1 MSQIADQFVGLPIE
15 DLITGPLVGIAKG
28 QAKLN
33 EVTWDYVQEVAF
45 ETGSVVN
52 GVDVLKTRAID
63 VQITKAVTNSNLD
76 TGSNTDGS
84 IKEWKTF
91 YSKVPMIALIPLP
104 SLAVT
109 KADINF
115 TMEVKESS
123 VSKDTTSKSGQFSAS
138 MGYSGW
144 GFNVKDNISG
154 KVATTK
160 ENTRSTDNS
169 AKYVVNVHAE
179 QLKPTEGMLKLYD
192 AVNSMIEPVDL
203 APSGSN

>member
-76 TGSNTDGS
+76 TGSEGG

-109 KADINF
+109 KS
-115 TMEVKESS
+115 E
-123 VSKDTTSKSGQFSAS
+123 
-138 MGYSGW
+138 
-144 GFNVKDNISG
+144 
-154 KVATTK
+154 
-160 ENTRSTDNS
+160 
-169 AKYVVNVHAE
+169 
-179 QLKPTEGMLKLYD
+179 
-192 AVNSMIEPVDL
+192 
-203 APSGSN
+203 